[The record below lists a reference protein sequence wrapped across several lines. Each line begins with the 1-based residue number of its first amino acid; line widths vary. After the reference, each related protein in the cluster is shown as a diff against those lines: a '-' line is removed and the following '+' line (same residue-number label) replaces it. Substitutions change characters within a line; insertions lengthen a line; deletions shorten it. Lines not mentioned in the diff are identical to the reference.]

1 MKKLSLSILVL
12 MLAFPGFAKEVSQ
25 DEASRVALRLMAEKE
40 VSVNSVTSVSPVQY
54 EGVTAYYAVNFAPQG
69 WVLVNSDDVVAPIMG
84 YSENGSF
91 SATEMPDNMR
101 GWLGLNAEQVI
112 EYRNVVKTRNADWD
126 KSEIKLKSAKP
137 KAASDKVSPIIKVN
151 WNQGNPYNKYCPSNA
166 SGRAVVGCV
175 AVAMAQAMSVP
186 QYPERPVNSI
196 SFNSG
201 NSYGN
206 ISIDFTKEPAYN
218 WANILSGANS
228 KDDVARLL
236 WHCGMATEMNYGPG
250 GSGTYTTKVPDALKK
265 YFDYPKSVTYLSRDN
280 YSDKDWNAIIL
291 DELKAGRPIIYHGY
305 PDDGTAGH
313 CFNLD
318 GYDGAFYHVNWGWG
332 GVGNGNFSL
341 DKLAAQVVPGGPTMS
356 FTMGHGMV
364 IGVRAPTTQPTNISL
379 SNAAVMEKQP
389 AGTVV
394 GAVTVES
401 DVNDAVYTYNV
412 QGKKT
417 IFGYAK
423 APFEVVDGNL
433 VTTEVLAAADYADAV
448 TGNSLCNI
456 TLTATNSLGESVS
469 RTFNITIKTSSA
481 IDDVTLDEN
490 APVEYYNLQGVKVE
504 NPDKGIYI
512 KKQGA
517 KTSKVVL

>member
-1 MKKLSLSILVL
+1 MKKITLSILGL
-12 MLAFPGFAKEVSQ
+12 LLCATGFAKDVSPS
-25 DEASRVALRLMAEKE
+25 EASKAAMRLMAEKN
-40 VSVNSVTSVSPVQY
+40 VSVSSVESVTPVY
-54 EGVTAYYAVNFAPQG
+54 FHGEKTYYVVNFAPQG

-151 WNQGNPYNKYCPSNA
+151 WDQGNPYNKYCPSNA

-250 GSGTYTTKVPDALKK
+250 GSGTYTTKVPAALKK
-265 YFDYPKSVTYLSRDN
+265 YFDYPKSVTYISRDN

-364 IGVRAPTTQPTNISL
+364 TGVRAPSSAPTSISL
-379 SNAAVMEKQP
+379 SNTVVAEKQP

-394 GAVTVES
+394 GAVSVEC
-401 DVNDAVYTYNV
+401 DYDNVTYTFKV
-412 QGKKT
+412 QGPKGL
-417 IFGYAK
+417 FGYTE
-423 APFEVVDGNL
+423 APFEVKDGNL
-433 VTTEVLAAADYADAV
+433 VTTKPINAMDYEDIV
-448 TGNSLCNI
+448 TGTSMCNI
-456 TLTATNSLGESVS
+456 TITATNTKNESVS
-469 RTFNITIKTSSA
+469 RQFNISIKAASA
-481 IDDVTLDEN
+481 ITDVTIDEN

-504 NPDKGIYI
+504 NPTQGLYI
-512 KKQGA
+512 KKQGT
-517 KTSKVVL
+517 KTSKVIL